1 MSKTIIKYIA
11 RFLLEAETPL
21 FVGSGS
27 STLLKDALVQKDA
40 NGFPMIQGTSIAGV
54 LRHSF
59 LKSPESTRLADIFG
73 DSKGRDIGTGSL
85 LKVSPAM
92 MMLDNQNVSEGL
104 ILEDKWDAIR
114 TQFEYLPVRQHVRIN
129 EKGVAENNGLF
140 DNEVIFKGTRFV
152 FELELTDLTGDFNED
167 WKALIG
173 IVKSP
178 EFRIGAGTRNGYGS
192 LKVLKIQ
199 ERKFDLK
206 TELVNYLEFSPS
218 FKGID
223 WSKEDGSEPI
233 KEKGL
238 QSKTHYSLKL
248 TPDPFFI
255 FGSGFG
261 DEDVDKTPLEEEIV
275 VYTSQGMKFET
286 QTVVPGSS
294 IKGAIAHRVAYHY
307 NKKYKRW
314 AGTDAP
320 KVGTDNEAVAEL
332 FGKAGK
338 NVADPAAGKVYI
350 NDIFLPSS
358 EVKNDKIFNHV
369 AIDRF
374 TGGALE
380 GALFSEKVS
389 YLEVDTLKIDVF
401 LEKGV
406 CIKYEEV
413 LEKTLT
419 DICRGLLPLG
429 GMTTKGHGIFTGSLA
444 KNETEIYSY

>member
-1 MSKTIIKYIA
+1 MAHSMIKYIA

-40 NGFPMIQGTSIAGV
+40 NGFPMIQGTSLSGV

-59 LKSPESTRLADIFG
+59 SKFPESTKVEDIFG
-73 DSKGRDIGTGSL
+73 DPKGGDTGTGSL
-85 LKVSPAM
+85 LKVSPAL
-92 MMLDNQNVSEGL
+92 MMLDDQNVSEGL
-104 ILEDKWDAIR
+104 ILEDKWDSLKAR
-114 TQFEYLPVRQHVRIN
+114 FDYLPVRQHVRIN

-152 FELELTDLTGDFNED
+152 FELELTDLTSDFLED

-218 FKGID
+218 FNATD
-223 WSKEDGSEPI
+223 WSKVDGSDS
-233 KEKGL
+233 KEEFGSK
-238 QSKTHYSLKL
+238 SKTHYSLIL

-261 DEDVDKTPLEEEIV
+261 DEDVDKTPMEEEIV
-275 VYTSQGMKFET
+275 VYTSEGIKFEKH
-286 QTVVPGSS
+286 TVVPGSS
-294 IKGAIAHRVAYHY
+294 IKGAIAHRVAYHF
-307 NKKYKRW
+307 NKKKKRW
-314 AGTDAP
+314 AGTNDP
-320 KVGTDNEAVAEL
+320 ITGTVNEAVAEL

-350 NDIFLPSS
+350 NDIFLTSS

-389 YLEVDTLKIDVF
+389 YLEEDTFKIDVF
-401 LEKGV
+401 LDKSVSSE
-406 CIKYEEV
+406 YEEI

-419 DICRGLLPLG
+419 DICKGLLPLG
-429 GMTTKGHGIFTGSLA
+429 GMTTKGHGIFTGSLF
-444 KNETEIYSY
+444 KNQTKI